1 MPMGLIVTNRN
12 STLMLLELS
21 TNWHNLIHSTAYR
34 ALSDIPIH
42 SMTLARCIDAPPVRN
57 TSLALGLSLLL
68 AGCAQLSAVQ
78 LAGSAVSMV
87 LEATGV
93 TKKDGD
99 PSKIS
104 RDMNIKI
111 YAGEQLN
118 LSTGGKP
125 LSLVTK
131 IYVLRANEK
140 FKGMTY
146 PQITSAEAEKE
157 ALGEELIAAREI
169 VLLPGKS
176 YDITLK
182 VPGDAASIGVVGM
195 FRAPYQSRWK
205 LAFDNKLSLDNGI
218 IIGAHACA
226 FNASK
231 GALVSDIS
239 PETVRSMVGIQCSS

>member
-1 MPMGLIVTNRN
+1 MVSKVNRN
-12 STLMLLELS
+12 LKMWSLVVFRVADWIEMWCSPMIRVISERMPVLSMPSTCSATRNELDAVGAQATS
-21 TNWHNLIHSTAYR
+21 TRRSGWERRLCAFVQSTR
-34 ALSDIPIH
+34 W
-42 SMTLARCIDAPPVRN
+42 TE
-57 TSLALGLSLLL
+57 T
-68 AGCAQLSAVQ
+68 
-78 LAGSAVSMV
+78 
-87 LEATGV
+87 
-93 TKKDGD
+93 
-99 PSKIS
+99 
-104 RDMNIKI
+104 
-111 YAGEQLN
+111 
-118 LSTGGKP
+118 P

-205 LAFDNKLSLDNGI
+205 LAFDNKRSPDNGI

>member
-1 MPMGLIVTNRN
+1 
-12 STLMLLELS
+12 MLLELS
-21 TNWHNLIHSTAYR
+21 THWHNLIRSIPCLP
-34 ALSDIPIH
+34 LSDISFKH
-42 SMTLARCIDAPPVRN
+42 MTSARCIRAPLV
-57 TSLALGLSLLL
+57 SAIALALGLSLLL
-68 AGCAQLSAVQ
+68 AGCAQLSALQ
-78 LAGSAVSMV
+78 LAGSAVSLV

-93 TKKDGD
+93 TKKEGD
-99 PSKIS
+99 PTKIS

-118 LSTGGKP
+118 LSVSGKP

-182 VPGDAASIGVVGM
+182 IPGDAASIGVVGM
-195 FRAPYQSRWK
+195 FRAPYQNRWK

-226 FNASK
+226 FNTSK
-231 GALVSDIS
+231 GALVADIS
-239 PETVRSMVGIQCSS
+239 PETVRSLVGIQCSS

>member
-1 MPMGLIVTNRN
+1 MTSAR
-12 STLMLLELS
+12 S
-21 TNWHNLIHSTAYR
+21 
-34 ALSDIPIH
+34 IPAFLK
-42 SMTLARCIDAPPVRN
+42 SGFAFAVGFP
-57 TSLALGLSLLL
+57 LLL
-68 AGCAQLSAVQ
+68 AGCAPFSALQ
-78 LAGSAVSMV
+78 LAGSAVSLV

-93 TKKDGD
+93 TKREGD

-111 YAGEQLN
+111 HAGEQLN
-118 LSTGGKP
+118 LSASGKP

-146 PQITSAEAEKE
+146 PQITSAETEKE

-195 FRAPYQSRWK
+195 FRAPYQNRWK

-231 GALVSDIS
+231 GSLVTNIT
-239 PETVRSMVGIQCSS
+239 PETVRSMVGVQCSS